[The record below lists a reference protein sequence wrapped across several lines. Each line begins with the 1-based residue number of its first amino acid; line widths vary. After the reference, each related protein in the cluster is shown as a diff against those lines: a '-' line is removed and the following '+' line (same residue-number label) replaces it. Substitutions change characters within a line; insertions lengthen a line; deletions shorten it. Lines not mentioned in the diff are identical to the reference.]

1 MAHFEHNL
9 KKLRKAKGLTQSEL
23 SAKLGINRATLASYE
38 EGRAEPKF
46 ENLIL
51 IATYL
56 NCGLDEL
63 LRAPLKSNEHRS
75 EHLEFKRKLLQV
87 LPIIVDAD
95 DNERISLVKQKATA
109 GYLRGHQD
117 AEFIEQLPSFSLP
130 FDDTSQGTFRAF
142 EIEGNSMHPI
152 PSGSFIIAQ
161 YEDYWK
167 SIKDESPYIVVSNNE
182 GITYKRISI
191 DLRKEILYLK
201 ADHPDYESYSLP
213 LYDVQEL
220 WKAVGYISFNLDKID
235 KEQVKLDDLSRMFA
249 QLKNEVQSLKSAEGK

>member
-23 SAKLGINRATLASYE
+23 AEKLGINRATLASYE

-56 NCGLDEL
+56 NCGLDEM
-63 LRAPLKSNEHRS
+63 LRAPLKSNEQRN
-75 EHLEFKRKLLQV
+75 EHQGFESKSLQI
-87 LPIIVDAD
+87 LPIIVDS
-95 DNERISLVKQKATA
+95 DNKERISLVKQKATA

-130 FDDTSQGTFRAF
+130 FENTMQGTFRAF

-152 PSGSFIIAQ
+152 PSGSYIIAQ
-161 YEDYWK
+161 FEDFWE
-167 SIKDESPYIVVSNNE
+167 SIKDDSTYIVVSNNE

-191 DLRKEILYLK
+191 DLRKETLHLK
-201 ADHPDYESYSLP
+201 ADHPDYEAYSLA

-235 KEQVKLDDLSRMFA
+235 KEQVKINDLSRMFA
-249 QLKNEVQSLKSAEGK
+249 QLKNEVQSLKSAEDN